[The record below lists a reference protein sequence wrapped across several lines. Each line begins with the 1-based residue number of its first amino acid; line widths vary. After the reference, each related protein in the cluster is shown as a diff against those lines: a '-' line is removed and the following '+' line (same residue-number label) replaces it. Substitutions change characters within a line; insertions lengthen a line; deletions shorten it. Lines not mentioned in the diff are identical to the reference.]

1 MNGKH
6 WCTVCTSRGAF
17 RDRKGWQDGGGSD
30 VTDKSSPSSAY
41 QPGEPSV
48 NRFLGL
54 PSLKSPLGVNSAR
67 ADTALKGQY
76 HRL

>member
-1 MNGKH
+1 MVSTDVQFVPARH
-6 WCTVCTSRGAF
+6 LFETE
-17 RDRKGWQDGGGSD
+17 KGWQDGGGSD
-30 VTDKSSPSSAY
+30 VKDKSSLSSAY

-54 PSLKSPLGVNSAR
+54 PSQKSLLGVTSAR

-76 HRL
+76 RRL

>member
-1 MNGKH
+1 MGS
-6 WCTVCTSRGAF
+6 TDVQFVQARGLSKTEKA
-17 RDRKGWQDGGGSD
+17 WQDGGGSD

>member
-1 MNGKH
+1 MGSADVQFVRAWELSETEKAGR
-6 WCTVCTSRGAF
+6 TV
-17 RDRKGWQDGGGSD
+17 GGSD
-30 VTDKSSPSSAY
+30 VTDKSSPSSAD

-54 PSLKSPLGVNSAR
+54 TSLKPPLGVNSAR